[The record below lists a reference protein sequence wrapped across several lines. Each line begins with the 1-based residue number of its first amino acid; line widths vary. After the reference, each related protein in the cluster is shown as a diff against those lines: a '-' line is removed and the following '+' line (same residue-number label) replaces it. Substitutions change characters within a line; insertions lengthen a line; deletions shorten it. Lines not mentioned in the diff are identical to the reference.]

1 MSGVVLDSPRT
12 RTGPIVSRSALAK
25 LGGALALS
33 IPLVLTVDLVS
44 AAVGLLLGLAIILWS
59 GLTPREFF
67 LRTLPIW
74 IAAPSV
80 FITVSLYG
88 VPSGAIL
95 FEWGVVRVSEGSL
108 HLAAASAL
116 RLFAVGLPSI
126 AMFASI
132 DPTDLADGLIQKLR
146 LSPRFV
152 MGALAAMRLLGLLAN
167 DARSLALARR
177 ARGVADH
184 GRIRRF
190 FGAAF
195 ALFVLA
201 IRRGTTLSTA
211 MEARG
216 FGVPGVRR
224 THARVAPF
232 DGRDW
237 ALIAVCALISGT
249 AVGVAVATGAWNFV
263 FTIAA

>member
-1 MSGVVLDSPRT
+1 MSVILDSPRT

-33 IPLVLTVDLVS
+33 VPLVLSVDLVS
-44 AAVGLLLGLAIILWS
+44 AAVALALGLGIILMS
-59 GLTPREFF
+59 GLTAREFF
-67 LRTLPIW
+67 FRTLPIW
-74 IAAPSV
+74 IGAPSV
-80 FITVSLYG
+80 FVTVSLYG
-88 VPSGAIL
+88 VASGEIL
-95 FEWGVVRVSEGSL
+95 FEWGVMRVSEGSL
-108 HLAAASAL
+108 ELALASAL

-126 AMFASI
+126 ALFASI
-132 DPTDLADGLIQKLR
+132 DPTDLADGLIQR
-146 LSPRFV
+146 LHFSPRFV
-152 MGALAAMRLLGLLAN
+152 MGALAAMRLLGLLTN

-184 GRIRRF
+184 GRVRRF

-216 FGVPGVRR
+216 FGVPGIRR
-224 THARVAPF
+224 THARVATF
-232 DGRDW
+232 DRRD
-237 ALIAVCALISGT
+237 ALLILVCLAISGT

>member
-1 MSGVVLDSPRT
+1 MKAGVLDSPRT
-12 RTGPIVSRSALAK
+12 RSGPIVSRSALAK

-33 IPLVLTVDLVS
+33 VPLVLTVDLVS
-44 AAVGLLLGLAIILWS
+44 ASVGLVLGLAIILLS

-67 LRTLPIW
+67 FRTLPIW
-74 IAAPSV
+74 VAAPSV

-88 VPSGAIL
+88 VASGAIL
-95 FEWGVVRVSEGSL
+95 FEWGVMHVSEGSL
-108 HLAAASAL
+108 HLGAASAL
-116 RLFAVGLPSI
+116 RLLAVGLPSI
-126 AMFASI
+126 AMFATI
-132 DPTDLADGLIQKLR
+132 DPTDLADGLIQKLH

-190 FGAAF
+190 FGSAF

-224 THARVAPF
+224 SYARIAPF
-232 DGRDW
+232 DRRD
-237 ALIAVCALISGT
+237 AMLIVVCGLISGV
-249 AVGVAVATGAWNFV
+249 AIGVAVATGAWNFV
-263 FTIAA
+263 FAIAA

>member
-1 MSGVVLDSPRT
+1 MSITLDSPRT

-33 IPLVLTVDLVS
+33 VPLVLTVDLVS
-44 AAVGLLLGLAIILWS
+44 ATIGLLLGLGIIVNS
-59 GLTPREFF
+59 ALTPREFF
-67 LRTLPIW
+67 VRTLPIW

-88 VPSGAIL
+88 VARGDVL
-95 FEWGVVRVSEGSL
+95 FEWGVIRISEGSL
-108 HLAAASAL
+108 ELAVASAV

-126 AMFASI
+126 AMFATI
-132 DPTDLADGLIQKLR
+132 DPTDLADGLIQRLH

-216 FGVPGVRR
+216 FGMPVRR
-224 THARVAPF
+224 THARVATF
-232 DGRDW
+232 DGRDLL
-237 ALIAVCALISGT
+237 LIVVCLAISGT
-249 AVGVAVATGAWNFV
+249 AVGVAIVTGAWNFV